1 MWSFKW
7 PTQFATQG
15 IEMLEMR
22 AIVLKIQGR
31 EAEISPLGGGGCGH
45 CNSEGGCGSGKL
57 TKMFCSSQPRSF
69 IVLNQAQAKVGDEVL
84 ISLPEGSLLHSSW
97 RMYLLPLLFML
108 AAGFLGVSFAHDTTT
123 RDGYALIGAMIGL
136 VSGFAVGKYW
146 PDSKDSRAIVQS
158 VVVRS

>member
-1 MWSFKW
+1 
-7 PTQFATQG
+7 
-15 IEMLEMR
+15 MLEMR

-31 EAEISPLGGGGCGH
+31 EAEISPLGGGCGN

-69 IVLNQAQAKVGDEVL
+69 IVLNQAQAKVGDEVI

-108 AAGFLGVSFAHDTTT
+108 AAGFLGVSFAHDAAT
-123 RDGYALIGAMIGL
+123 RDGYALIGALVGL
-136 VSGFAVGKYW
+136 GCGFAVGKYW
-146 PDSKDSRAIVQS
+146 PASNESRAIVQS
-158 VVVRS
+158 VVVLRS

>member
-1 MWSFKW
+1 
-7 PTQFATQG
+7 
-15 IEMLEMR
+15 MLEMR
-22 AIVLKIQGR
+22 AIVVRIQGR

-69 IVLNQAQAKVGDEVL
+69 IVLNQAEAKVGDEVI

-108 AAGFLGVSFAHDTTT
+108 GSGFLGVSFAHDAAT
-123 RDGYALIGAMIGL
+123 RDGFALIGALIGL
-136 VSGFAVGKYW
+136 GSGFAVGKYW
-146 PDSKDSRAIVQS
+146 PAASSSRAIVQS
-158 VVVRS
+158 VVVLRS